1 MLLLFI
7 AERSFCMIFA
17 MSLFIGGSFFPID
30 DHDSQVQ
37 CDRLRMMSNHAQEA
51 KQEIDKIFNIKLP
64 QVQ

>member
-1 MLLLFI
+1 
-7 AERSFCMIFA
+7 MIFA

-37 CDRLRMMSNHAQEA
+37 CDRLRMMSNHAQEV
-51 KQEIDKIFNIKLP
+51 KQEIDKIFNIKLS